1 MTGRKASEKDRLA
14 DSRAVRRA
22 ARIKAL
28 KAEKQRLLAE
38 GQAILRRRQ
47 GVARS
52 GMDPIDF
59 DYQKAIR
66 DGYTNQ
72 RALLKVEVDLESAH
86 RLGL

>member
-1 MTGRKASEKDRLA
+1 MA

-28 KAEKQRLLAE
+28 EAEKERLLAE

-47 GVARS
+47 GLARS

-59 DYQKAIR
+59 EYQKAIR

>member
-1 MTGRKASEKDRLA
+1 MA

-28 KAEKQRLLAE
+28 EAEKERLLVE
-38 GQAILRRRQ
+38 IQAILRRRQ
-47 GVARS
+47 ALARA

-59 DYQKAIR
+59 EYQKAIR
-66 DGYTNQ
+66 DGYTSQ